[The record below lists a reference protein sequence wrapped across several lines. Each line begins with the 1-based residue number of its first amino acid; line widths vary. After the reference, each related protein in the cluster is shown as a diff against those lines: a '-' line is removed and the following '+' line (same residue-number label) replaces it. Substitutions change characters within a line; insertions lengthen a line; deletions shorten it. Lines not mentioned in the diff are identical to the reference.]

1 MEWSRNVDS
10 DDTYERRGCRCNE
23 VGGKYHYNT
32 STRTD
37 KRSTRNNFTEALR
50 SRMMEGDTK
59 EDISSYM
66 SAGEMTTATLINTR
80 IGDRVQDAHTSRQR
94 YRFVSSRRVRDLIN
108 VIPMETTRERKQ

>member
-50 SRMMEGDTK
+50 IRMTDRDTK
-59 EDISSYM
+59 EDISSYV
-66 SAGEMTTATLINTR
+66 SAREMTNATLINIR
-80 IGDRVQDAHTSRQR
+80 IGDRVQYAHTSRQR
-94 YRFVSSRRVRDLIN
+94 YMFVSLRRLRDLIN
-108 VIPMETTRERKQ
+108 VIPMGTAR